1 MTDHAWEKLV
11 DMIDTKFE
19 IDKHAKSE
27 EAIDG
32 QPSLKRHIDAIFF
45 EKDNQKYKIE
55 RVTSPAIKDTK
66 THYVHRGAAQRV
78 QQNYDPHETSSKVI
92 FYKAEADGYYN
103 EISPEDM
110 IG

>member
-19 IDKHAKSE
+19 IDKHTRGE
-27 EAIDG
+27 EAIEG
-32 QPSLKRHIDAIFF
+32 QQLLKRQLDTIFF

-66 THYVHRGAAQRV
+66 SHYAHRGVAQRV
-78 QQNYDPHETSSKVI
+78 QQNYDPHETSSKVV
-92 FYKAEADGYYN
+92 FYKEQADGYYN

-110 IG
+110 IS